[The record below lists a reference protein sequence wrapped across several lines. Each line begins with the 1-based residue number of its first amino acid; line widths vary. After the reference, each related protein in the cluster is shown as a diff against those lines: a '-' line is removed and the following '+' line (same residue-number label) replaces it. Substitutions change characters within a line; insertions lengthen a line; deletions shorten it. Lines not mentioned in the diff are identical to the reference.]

1 MDNTKA
7 ISILF
12 VDDEKLILNGL
23 KRPLHSMRHAW
34 DMTFV
39 ESGREGLEILAKKK
53 IDLIISDM
61 CMPEMDGAA
70 FLRAARESYPQTIR
84 TILSGHSGEALTLE
98 TLKPAHK
105 FLHKPCPSE
114 KIIDWVNKILFF
126 RQILPN
132 TELQSFL
139 NGIGV
144 LPSQPLF
151 FPMILEAIAQGSP
164 QKVGES
170 IAFDVNMAA
179 NIMKATLNAFFVQ
192 PTRLPTLEEAAKT
205 LSLDLLFEL
214 VSSKNIFASYNS
226 SISLDFPVDTFWRHC
241 LRTAKYAKT
250 IASMESSDPLFI
262 NQCYLGGLF
271 HDLGKFLLHSHY
283 GQNYIDLLKETSNQN
298 KEVFH
303 LEMANLNC
311 CHGMAGAYLLGIWGL
326 PMEIVEAVAFHSRPS
341 RMKKY
346 TVSPLCIVHV
356 ANAFDHI
363 FFQTSNDDPI
373 RKLDMPFLQQTIT
386 KEKLQAWRYACNL
399 GFQARLDTMQQFIW

>member
-1 MDNTKA
+1 MDDTKD

-23 KRPLHSMRHAW
+23 KRPLHSMRRSW

-39 ESGREGLEILAKKK
+39 ESGREGLKILEKKE

-61 CMPEMDGAA
+61 CMPEMDGAT
-70 FLRAARESYPQTIR
+70 FLRAVRKTYPQTIR

-132 TELQSFL
+132 MELRSFL

-151 FPMILEAIAQGSP
+151 FPLILEAIAQDKP
-164 QKVGES
+164 QKVGAT

-192 PTRLPTLEEAAKT
+192 PVSLPTLEEAAKA

-214 VSSKNIFASYNS
+214 VSSKNIFASYNDS
-226 SISLDFPVDTFWRHC
+226 FSLDFPVDAFWRHC
-241 LRTAKYAKT
+241 LRTAEYAKA
-250 IASMESSDPLFI
+250 IASLESSDPLFI

-283 GQNYIDLLKETSNQN
+283 GQEYIELLKETTDQN
-298 KEVFH
+298 KDVFQME
-303 LEMANLNC
+303 LANLNC

-326 PMEIVEAVAFHSRPS
+326 PLEIVEAVAFHSRPS

-346 TVSPLCIVHV
+346 TISPMCIVHV

-363 FFQTSNDDPI
+363 FFQTSKNDPL
-373 RKLDMPFLQQTIT
+373 RKLDMHFLQQTIT
-386 KEKLQAWRYACNL
+386 KTKLQAWRYACNL
-399 GFQARLDTMQQFIW
+399 KFQTRLDTLADFIW